1 MKILKY
7 KLATETN
14 HGTPEKP
21 MMETVLSDVSMPY
34 ATEADYQLAL
44 SEAWQGEVTVEEVA
58 DTTDEIRARRDRL
71 LAATDWAVLPDSP
84 LDAQSLEAVKTYRQA
99 LRDVPQQERFPSAI
113 TWPQMPELAN
123 QPRFVWL
130 PRQTAARRL
139 PADPNGHRPKG
150 GDSRPS
156 PYHTLSQR
164 HPLHSCQEIHICPQ
178 LFLSCGRRHRDS
190 IILHGN
196 LPLIGFILGDSIG
209 FLRIGHS
216 NRRK

>member
-1 MKILKY
+1 MYIWFCVTQKQPIEEERRKILKY

-123 QPRFVWL
+123 QP
-130 PRQTAARRL
+130 
-139 PADPNGHRPKG
+139 
-150 GDSRPS
+150 
-156 PYHTLSQR
+156 
-164 HPLHSCQEIHICPQ
+164 
-178 LFLSCGRRHRDS
+178 
-190 IILHGN
+190 
-196 LPLIGFILGDSIG
+196 
-209 FLRIGHS
+209 
-216 NRRK
+216 

>member
-84 LDAQSLEAVKTYRQA
+84 PPRGSPCVHTGRPCGMCPNRSVFPVPLLGRRCRSLQISPDLCGFLGRQPPGGYQ
-99 LRDVPQQERFPSAI
+99 LI
-113 TWPQMPELAN
+113 
-123 QPRFVWL
+123 
-130 PRQTAARRL
+130 QTAIVPKAGIVGPRHIIHCHNATPCIAAKKSTSAR
-139 PADPNGHRPKG
+139 
-150 GDSRPS
+150 
-156 PYHTLSQR
+156 
-164 HPLHSCQEIHICPQ
+164 SC
-178 LFLSCGRRHRDS
+178 S
-190 IILHGN
+190 
-196 LPLIGFILGDSIG
+196 
-209 FLRIGHS
+209 
-216 NRRK
+216 

>member
-44 SEAWQGEVTVEEVA
+44 SEAWQGKITVEEVA
-58 DTTDEIRARRDRL
+58 DDADEIRARRDRL

-99 LRDVPQQERFPSAI
+99 LRDVPQQEHFPSAI
-113 TWPQMPELAN
+113 TWPRMPELTN
-123 QPRFVWL
+123 QP
-130 PRQTAARRL
+130 
-139 PADPNGHRPKG
+139 
-150 GDSRPS
+150 
-156 PYHTLSQR
+156 
-164 HPLHSCQEIHICPQ
+164 
-178 LFLSCGRRHRDS
+178 
-190 IILHGN
+190 
-196 LPLIGFILGDSIG
+196 
-209 FLRIGHS
+209 
-216 NRRK
+216 

>member
-7 KLATETN
+7 KLATEAN

-34 ATEADYQLAL
+34 TTETDYQMAL
-44 SEAWQGEVTVEEVA
+44 SEAWQGEVTVEEVP

-123 QPRFVWL
+123 QP
-130 PRQTAARRL
+130 
-139 PADPNGHRPKG
+139 
-150 GDSRPS
+150 
-156 PYHTLSQR
+156 
-164 HPLHSCQEIHICPQ
+164 
-178 LFLSCGRRHRDS
+178 
-190 IILHGN
+190 
-196 LPLIGFILGDSIG
+196 
-209 FLRIGHS
+209 
-216 NRRK
+216 

>member
-7 KLATETN
+7 KL
-14 HGTPEKP
+14 P

-123 QPRFVWL
+123 QP
-130 PRQTAARRL
+130 
-139 PADPNGHRPKG
+139 
-150 GDSRPS
+150 
-156 PYHTLSQR
+156 
-164 HPLHSCQEIHICPQ
+164 
-178 LFLSCGRRHRDS
+178 
-190 IILHGN
+190 
-196 LPLIGFILGDSIG
+196 
-209 FLRIGHS
+209 
-216 NRRK
+216 